1 MIPGIPQV
9 DGQRL
14 LELILSHSKV
24 EKVLLYGSRA
34 LGRQRAGSDIDLCLV
49 APSMKLGEL
58 LELGAALDDLLL
70 PWKIDLQLRHLI
82 AHEGLL
88 AHIERAGQLLWERP
102 ENEKKPQQAQT
113 ISSPKAGDKGRSTV
127 ANQP

>member
-34 LGRQRAGSDIDLCLV
+34 LGRQRAGSDIDLCLE

-113 ISSPKAGDKGRSTV
+113 ISSPKAGDKGRSTI

>member
-1 MIPGIPQV
+1 M
-9 DGQRL
+9 
-14 LELILSHSKV
+14 E
-24 EKVLLYGSRA
+24 
-34 LGRQRAGSDIDLCLV
+34 
-49 APSMKLGEL
+49 LGEL

-113 ISSPKAGDKGRSTV
+113 ISSPKAGDKGRSTI